1 MKKTASVVACLLA
14 IFLLLNLAL
23 IDNNNLYAKEILIRL
38 ATPAPP
44 GDFPLT
50 VGAEDLAERFN
61 KRVKD
66 RYKIEVFAGGSLVKI
81 PETLDAVRI
90 GAIEMAMIDWGIFSF
105 LDPKLALV
113 GLPFLINSL
122 DAGIAAEEQFLPLHD
137 ALLKEKF
144 NQTGLGMYS
153 VGGIELIAKKPITKL
168 EDWKGL
174 LLGAGSPITAAMFK
188 ELGASPVTIPWTDLY
203 ESLQKNI
210 IDATAQVTHG
220 ALMTGLFDVCTDLN
234 IIFGQCAFNGMSI
247 NLKVWNKMP
256 ADVQMILQEEI
267 NHTVDWMNVT
277 FVKLQKDDMHALK
290 KKGVK
295 IHVVSNAE
303 RNKWAKAVESFNEKQ
318 ITSHGVFGQ
327 RIKEIADEANQRYPY
342 QQIVID

>member
-1 MKKTASVVACLLA
+1 MVGAVSV
-14 IFLLLNLAL
+14 FLLLNLCL
-23 IDNNNLYAKEILIRL
+23 IDSSHLHAKEVLLRL

-50 VGAEDLAERFN
+50 TGAEDMAERFN
-61 KRVKD
+61 ARVKSG
-66 RYKIEVFAGGSLVKI
+66 YKIEVFAGGVLVKI

-122 DAGIAAEEQFLPLHD
+122 DAGIEAAGQFLPLHD
-137 ALLKEKF
+137 TLLKEKF
-144 NQTGLGMYS
+144 KQIGLGMYS
-153 VGGIELIAKKPITKL
+153 VGGIELIAKKPVTKL

-220 ALMTGLFDVCTDLN
+220 ALMTGLFEVCDTLN
-234 IIFGQCAFNGMSI
+234 IIFGQCAFNGISI
-247 NLKVWNKMP
+247 NQKVWNKMP
-256 ADVQMILQEEI
+256 ADVQKILQEEVDR
-267 NHTVDWMNVT
+267 TVEWMNQT
-277 FVKLQKDDMHALK
+277 FVKLQEDDMQALK
-290 KKGVK
+290 RKGVK
-295 IHVVSNAE
+295 IHVMSTVE
-303 RNKWAKAVESFNEKQ
+303 RDRLAKAVEGFNRKQ
-318 ITSHGVFGQ
+318 IEMHGAFGKRVKQ
-327 RIKEIADEANQRYPY
+327 IAGEVNRKHPY
-342 QQIVID
+342 RQIVVE